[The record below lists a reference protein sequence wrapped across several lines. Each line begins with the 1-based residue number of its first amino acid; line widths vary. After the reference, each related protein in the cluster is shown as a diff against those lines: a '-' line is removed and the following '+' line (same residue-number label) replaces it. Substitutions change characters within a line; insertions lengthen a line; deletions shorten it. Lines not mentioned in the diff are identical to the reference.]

1 MNVRR
6 MAAGPFVRVQ
16 VGDDFGLPLHED
28 GLMGRSGAMARLL
41 LINYEF
47 PPLGGGAA
55 NATANTARELAA
67 LGVEVRVL
75 TSAFAGLPKREVRD
89 GYTIHRIPTL
99 RRARDRSSVAEMLAF
114 LVMSL
119 VEAPRLA
126 LGWRPDATVAYF
138 GLPCGPA
145 AWLVGRCTG
154 TPYLISLRGGDVPG
168 FLYDGISLYHRVAGP
183 VIGWLWRRA
192 SAVVANSEGLAELA
206 RRFAPDVDV
215 SIVPN
220 GVDADLFR
228 PAAPAE
234 ARPAEAGRA
243 VLLFVGRVVRQK
255 GLDLV
260 LQVLPSLP
268 AGVTLR
274 VVGDG
279 PDRPALEA
287 QAQALGI
294 ADRVFFLGWLGRDD
308 LPAAYAGA
316 DLFVFPS
323 RDEGMPNAVLEAMAA
338 GLPVMGT
345 RIAGNRDL
353 IVDGETGLM
362 VEADDAEGLCR
373 GLDRLVTD
381 SELRMRMGA
390 QGRRRVLEH
399 FSWRAVASAY
409 RDLALGTA
417 PTGTISSE
425 SAAGQSPGSSAAS
438 SAGPSAS

>member
-1 MNVRR
+1 
-6 MAAGPFVRVQ
+6 
-16 VGDDFGLPLHED
+16 
-28 GLMGRSGAMARLL
+28 MARLL

-89 GYTIHRIPTL
+89 GYTIHRIATL
-99 RRARDRSSVAEMLAF
+99 RRARDRSSVVEMLAF
-114 LVMSL
+114 LMMSL

-126 LGWRPDATVAYF
+126 LGWRPNATIAYF

-145 AWLVGRCTG
+145 AWLVGRFTG

-228 PAAPAE
+228 PAKRAEPAE
-234 ARPAEAGRA
+234 SGRA

-260 LQVLPSLP
+260 LQALPALP

-279 PDRPALEA
+279 PARPALEA

-294 ADRVFFLGWLGRDD
+294 ADRVSFLGWLGRDD
-308 LPAAYAGA
+308 LPSAYAGA

-345 RIAGNRDL
+345 LIAGNRDL

-362 VEADDAEGLCR
+362 VEADDAAGLCR
-373 GLDRLVTD
+373 GLERLVKD
-381 SELRMRMGA
+381 PELRMRMGA

-417 PTGTISSE
+417 PTGAILSG
-425 SAAGQSPGSSAAS
+425 SAANRSAAPS
-438 SAGPSAS
+438 ATPSAGPSAS

>member
-1 MNVRR
+1 
-6 MAAGPFVRVQ
+6 
-16 VGDDFGLPLHED
+16 
-28 GLMGRSGAMARLL
+28 MARLL

-75 TSAFAGLPKREVRD
+75 TSAFAGLPRLEERD
-89 GYTIHRIPTL
+89 GYTIHRIATL

-114 LVMSL
+114 LTMSL

-126 LGWRPDATVAYF
+126 LGWRPDAVIAYF

-145 AWLVGRCTG
+145 AWLAGRLTG
-154 TPYLISLRGGDVPG
+154 KPYLISLRGGDVPG

-192 SAVVANSEGLAELA
+192 SAVVANSGGLADLA

-228 PAAPAE
+228 PAERAE
-234 ARPAEAGRA
+234 QAETGRV

-260 LQVLPSLP
+260 LQALPALP

-279 PDRPALEA
+279 PARPALEA
-287 QAQALGI
+287 QAETLGI
-294 ADRVFFLGWLGRDD
+294 ADRVSFLGWLGRDE
-308 LPAAYAGA
+308 LPSAYAGA

-362 VEADDAEGLCR
+362 VEADDAAGLR
-373 GLDRLVTD
+373 MGLERLVKD
-381 SELRMRMGA
+381 PELRMRMGA

-409 RDLALGTA
+409 RELALGTA
-417 PTGTISSE
+417 VATPTGTLPSE
-425 SAAGQSPGSSAAS
+425 STVNRSAAP

>member
-1 MNVRR
+1 
-6 MAAGPFVRVQ
+6 
-16 VGDDFGLPLHED
+16 
-28 GLMGRSGAMARLL
+28 MARLL

-75 TSAFAGLPKREVRD
+75 TSAFAGLPRLEERD
-89 GYTIHRIPTL
+89 GYTIHRIATL

-114 LVMSL
+114 LMMSL

-126 LGWRPDATVAYF
+126 LGWRPDAVIAYF

-145 AWLVGRCTG
+145 AWLAGRLTG
-154 TPYLISLRGGDVPG
+154 KPYLISLRGGDVPG

-192 SAVVANSEGLAELA
+192 SAVVANSGGLADLA

-228 PAAPAE
+228 PAERAE
-234 ARPAEAGRA
+234 QAETGRV

-260 LQVLPSLP
+260 LQALPALP

-279 PDRPALEA
+279 PARPALEA
-287 QAQALGI
+287 QAETLGI
-294 ADRVFFLGWLGRDD
+294 ADRVSFLGWLGRDE
-308 LPAAYAGA
+308 LPSAYAGA

-362 VEADDAEGLCR
+362 VEADDAAGLR
-373 GLDRLVTD
+373 MGLERLVKD
-381 SELRMRMGA
+381 PELRMRMGA

-409 RDLALGTA
+409 RELALGTA
-417 PTGTISSE
+417 VATPTGTLPSE
-425 SAAGQSPGSSAAS
+425 STVNRSAAP